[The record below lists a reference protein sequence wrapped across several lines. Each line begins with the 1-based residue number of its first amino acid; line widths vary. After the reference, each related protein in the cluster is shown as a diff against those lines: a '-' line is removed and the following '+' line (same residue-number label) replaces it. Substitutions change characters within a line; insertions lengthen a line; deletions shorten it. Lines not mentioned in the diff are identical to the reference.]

1 MKQNKTLDKITT
13 QHVQMLQQPIR
24 EHTSQ
29 SDTTTLTNGTT
40 HGTDAQIQHPESVI
54 SRKWYDNKQPQS
66 KDYT

>member
-29 SDTTTLTNGTT
+29 PDTTTPVNGKRYNT
-40 HGTDAQIQHPESVI
+40 
-54 SRKWYDNKQPQS
+54 
-66 KDYT
+66 